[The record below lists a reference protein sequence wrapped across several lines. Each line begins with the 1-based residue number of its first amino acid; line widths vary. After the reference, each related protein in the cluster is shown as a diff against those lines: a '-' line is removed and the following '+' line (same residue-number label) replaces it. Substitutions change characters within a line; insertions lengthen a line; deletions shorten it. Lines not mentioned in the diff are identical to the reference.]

1 MKLLKYGMTLKIIEK
16 NNSFSKKDFLKK
28 KRKKEKKCFEKEKM
42 KTLKTIKLRVKY

>member
-28 KRKKEKKCFEKEKM
+28 KRKKEKKCEKEKM